1 MFNKVYLV
9 GVGLIN
15 ASLAKDLK
23 QQKLAKTIVG
33 IGRNSQRLAAAQSLK
48 IIDDYQL
55 LENIDVSDA
64 DVIVVGVPVGKIK
77 DTFVGLKPS
86 LNSKTLLTDV
96 GSSKSD
102 VVQAA
107 LEVFGELP
115 INFVPGHP
123 IAGSEQSGFEHSV
136 EQLYKDRKVILT
148 PTDNTAYSASELIKK
163 MWQSVGAS
171 VDLMS
176 ASQHDAI
183 LSATSHLPHMVA
195 YNLVNYLG
203 KRQDAE
209 SIFKYAAGG
218 FYDFTR
224 IASSDPTM
232 WTDICVANK
241 KEIIN
246 AIDGFISC
254 LGELKQQITDGDKS
268 SIHVLFEQA
277 KQLRDENLIRKLKY
291 FFRYIN

>member
-23 QQKLAKTIVG
+23 RHNLAKNIVG
-33 IGRNSQRLAAAQSLK
+33 VGRSASRLSEAQRLG

-55 LENIDVSDA
+55 LQDIDVSDA
-64 DVIVVGVPVGKIK
+64 DIIVVGVPVGKIK
-77 DTFVGLKPS
+77 ETFSVLRPTLKAS
-86 LNSKTLLTDV
+86 ALLTDV

-107 LEVFGELP
+107 LHVFGDLP
-115 INFVPGHP
+115 MNFVPGHP
-123 IAGSEQSGFEHSV
+123 IAGSEQSGFEHSK
-136 EQLYKDRKVILT
+136 ENLYKNRKVILT
-148 PTDNTAYSASELIKK
+148 PTENTHESASGKVAE
-163 MWQSVGAS
+163 MWERIGAN
-171 VDLMS
+171 VDLMP
-176 ASQHDAI
+176 ANQHDAI

-203 KRQDAE
+203 HREDAE
-209 SIFKYAAGG
+209 SIFNYAAGG

-232 WTDICVANK
+232 WADICVANK
-241 KEIIN
+241 KEIIHS
-246 AIDGFISC
+246 IEGFVAS
-254 LGELKQQITDGDKS
+254 LNELKQLIQEEDKS
-268 SIHVLFEQA
+268 AIFASFNQA
-277 KQLRDENLIRKLKY
+277 KQLRDKNLNK
-291 FFRYIN
+291 

>member
-23 QQKLAKTIVG
+23 KNKFAQSIVG
-33 IGRNSQRLAAAQSLK
+33 IGRDPQRLAAAQALN
-48 IIDDYQL
+48 IIDEYQL
-55 LENIDVSDA
+55 LQDVDVSDA

-77 DTFVGLKPS
+77 DTFAILKPS
-86 LNSKTLLTDV
+86 LNAKTFLTDV

-115 INFVPGHP
+115 VNFIPGHP
-123 IAGSEQSGFEHSV
+123 IAGSEQSGFEHSI

-148 PTDNTAYSASELIKK
+148 PTEKTTVSASDAITK
-163 MWQSVGAS
+163 MWQGIGAD

-195 YNLVNYLG
+195 YNLVNYLA
-203 KRQDAE
+203 KREDAQ
-209 SIFKYAAGG
+209 SIFNYAAGG

-232 WTDICVANK
+232 WADICVANRD
-241 KEIIN
+241 EIIKS
-246 AIDGFISC
+246 IEGFIGS
-254 LGELKQQITDGDKS
+254 LEELKQKIVAQDKIAIYTS
-268 SIHVLFEQA
+268 FDQA
-277 KQLRDENLIRKLKY
+277 KQLRDKNIELAKRK
-291 FFRYIN
+291 

>member
-23 QQKLAKTIVG
+23 QQNLAKAIIG
-33 IGRNSQRLAAAQSLK
+33 IGRSSQRLATAQSLK

-77 DTFVGLKPS
+77 DSFALLKSS

-115 INFVPGHP
+115 VNFVPGHP
-123 IAGSEQSGFEHSV
+123 IAGSEQSGFEHAV
-136 EQLYKDRKVILT
+136 VGLYRNRKVILT
-148 PTDNTAYSASELIKK
+148 PTDQTAEPASEAIKK

-195 YNLVNYLG
+195 YNLVNYLA
-203 KRQDAE
+203 KRQDANGV
-209 SIFKYAAGG
+209 FKYAAGG

-232 WTDICVANK
+232 WADICIANK

-246 AIDGFISC
+246 SIDGFINC
-254 LGELKQQITDGDKS
+254 LNDLKQQIAEQDRDA
-268 SIHVLFEQA
+268 IHALFERA
-277 KQLRDENLIRKLKY
+277 KQLRDKNLNKKV
-291 FFRYIN
+291 

>member
-15 ASLAKDLK
+15 ASLAKDLR
-23 QQKLAKTIVG
+23 QHGLARSIVG
-33 IGRNSQRLAAAQSLK
+33 VGRDAQRLAAAQALN
-48 IIDDYQL
+48 IIDEYQL
-55 LENIDVSDA
+55 LQESNVSDA

-77 DTFVGLKPS
+77 DTFSILKPS

-96 GSSKSD
+96 GSSKSN
-102 VVQAA
+102 VVQSA

-123 IAGSEQSGFEHSV
+123 IAGGEQSGFEHAV
-136 EQLYKDRKVILT
+136 EQLYKNRKVILT
-148 PTDNTAYSASELIKK
+148 PTEKTATSASDAIAK
-163 MWQSVGAS
+163 MWESVGAN
-171 VDLMS
+171 VDFMS

-203 KRQDAE
+203 RREDAE
-209 SIFKYAAGG
+209 RIFNYAAGG

-232 WTDICVANK
+232 WADICVANK
-241 KEIIN
+241 DEIIN
-246 AIDGFISC
+246 SIDGFISC
-254 LGELKQQITDGDKS
+254 LTELKQKIAVQDREG
-268 SIHVLFEQA
+268 IHASFDQA
-277 KQLRDENLIRKLKY
+277 KKLRDKNMNNKNPNK
-291 FFRYIN
+291 

>member
-1 MFNKVYLV
+1 MFNKLYLV

-23 QQKLAKTIVG
+23 RQKLVKAIVG
-33 IGRNSQRLAAAQSLK
+33 VGRDAQRLAFAQALN
-48 IIDDYQL
+48 IIDEYQL

-77 DTFVGLKPS
+77 DTFAILKPS
-86 LNSKTLLTDV
+86 FAVNTLLTDV

-102 VVQAA
+102 VVHAA

-115 INFVPGHP
+115 ENFIPGHP

-136 EQLYKDRKVILT
+136 EHLYKDKKVILT
-148 PTDNTAYSASELIKK
+148 PTDKTTVSASEAIKK
-163 MWQSVGAS
+163 MWQNIGAT

-176 ASQHDAI
+176 ASKHDAI

-195 YNLVNYLG
+195 YNLVNYLAT
-203 KRQDAE
+203 REDAA
-209 SIFKYAAGG
+209 SIFNYAAGG

-232 WTDICVANK
+232 WADICVANK
-241 KEIIN
+241 NEIIN
-246 AIDGFISC
+246 SIDGFINS
-254 LGELKQQITDGDKS
+254 LGELKQCIAAEDKDA
-268 SIHVLFEQA
+268 IHASFAQA
-277 KQLRDENLIRKLKY
+277 KQLRDENLKK
-291 FFRYIN
+291 

>member
-23 QQKLAKTIVG
+23 QHNLAQSIIGVG
-33 IGRNSQRLAAAQSLK
+33 RDAQRLAAAQSLN
-48 IIDDYQL
+48 IIDEYQL
-55 LENIDVSDA
+55 LDAVDVSNA

-77 DTFVGLKPS
+77 DTFSILKPS
-86 LNSKTLLTDV
+86 LNVKTLLTDV

-102 VVQAA
+102 IVQAA
-107 LEVFGELP
+107 QEVFGELP
-115 INFVPGHP
+115 INFIPGHP
-123 IAGSEQSGFEHSV
+123 IAGSEESGFEHSV
-136 EQLYKDRKVILT
+136 EQLYKNRKVILT
-148 PTDNTAYSASELIKK
+148 PTEKTSSFASEAITK
-163 MWQSVGAS
+163 MWTAVGAD
-171 VDLMS
+171 VDLMP
-176 ASQHDAI
+176 ANKHDAI

-203 KRQDAE
+203 KRNDAE

-232 WTDICVANK
+232 WADICVANK
-241 KEIIN
+241 DEIIN
-246 AIDGFISC
+246 SINGFIDC
-254 LGELKQQITDGDKS
+254 LCELKQKISVQDEDA
-268 SIHVLFEQA
+268 IHTLFNQA
-277 KQLRDENLIRKLKY
+277 KQLRDKNMNNKALLKN
-291 FFRYIN
+291 FVD

>member
-23 QQKLAKTIVG
+23 RLNLAQSIVG
-33 IGRNSQRLAAAQSLK
+33 VGRDSQRLATAQSLN
-48 IIDDYQL
+48 IIDEYQL
-55 LENIDVSDA
+55 LESVDVSNA

-77 DTFVGLKPS
+77 DTFSILKSS
-86 LNSKTLLTDV
+86 LNAYTLLTDV
-96 GSSKSD
+96 GSSKCD

-123 IAGSEQSGFEHSV
+123 IAGSEQSGFEHSI
-136 EQLYKDRKVILT
+136 EQLYENRKVILT
-148 PTDNTAYSASELIKK
+148 PTDKTSSSASDAITK
-163 MWQSVGAS
+163 MWKAVGAN

-176 ASQHDAI
+176 ASKHDAI

-203 KRQDAE
+203 KRDDAE

-232 WTDICVANK
+232 WADICVANRD
-241 KEIIN
+241 EIIN
-246 AIDGFISC
+246 SINGFIDC
-254 LGELKQQITDGDKS
+254 LSELKQKISTQDKDA
-268 SIHVLFEQA
+268 IHALFEQA
-277 KQLRDENLIRKLKY
+277 KQLRDKNMNNKNLT
-291 FFRYIN
+291 

>member
-1 MFNKVYLV
+1 MFNKVYFV

-23 QQKLAKTIVG
+23 QQKLAKAIVG
-33 IGRNSQRLAAAQSLK
+33 VGRSAQRLAAAQSLN

-77 DTFVGLKPS
+77 DTFSILKSS
-86 LNSKTLLTDV
+86 LNSNTLLTDV

-102 VVQAA
+102 VIQAA
-107 LEVFGELP
+107 IEVFGELP

-123 IAGSEQSGFEHSV
+123 IAGSEQSGFEYSV
-136 EQLYKDRKVILT
+136 EQLYKNRKVILT
-148 PTDNTAYSASELIKK
+148 PTDKTADLATESIKE
-163 MWQSVGAS
+163 MWQGVGAS
-171 VDLMS
+171 VDVMP
-176 ASQHDAI
+176 ACQHDAI
-183 LSATSHLPHMVA
+183 LSATSHLPHVVA

-203 KRQDAE
+203 KREDAKG
-209 SIFKYAAGG
+209 IFTYAAGG

-232 WTDICVANK
+232 WADICVANK

-246 AIDGFISC
+246 SIEGFIGC
-254 LGELKQQITDGDKS
+254 LDELKQQIEDDDKS
-268 SIHVLFEQA
+268 AIHSLFEQA
-277 KQLRDENLIRKLKY
+277 KQLRDENLNKKA
-291 FFRYIN
+291 

>member
-1 MFNKVYLV
+1 MFDKVYLV

-23 QQKLAKTIVG
+23 QQRLAKTIVG
-33 IGRNSQRLAAAQSLK
+33 VGRDAQRLASAQALN
-48 IIDDYQL
+48 IIDEYQL
-55 LENIDVSDA
+55 LENINVSDA
-64 DVIVVGVPVGKIK
+64 DVIIVGVPVGKIK
-77 DTFVGLKPS
+77 DTFAILKPS
-86 LNSKTLLTDV
+86 FNLKTILTDV

-115 INFVPGHP
+115 ENFIPGHP

-136 EQLYKDRKVILT
+136 EELYKGKKVILT
-148 PTDNTAYSASELIKK
+148 PTNKTSSSASEAIKA
-163 MWQSVGAS
+163 MWQNVGAK

-176 ASQHDAI
+176 APKHDAI

-195 YNLVNYLG
+195 YNLVNYLAT
-203 KRQDAE
+203 RDDAE
-209 SIFKYAAGG
+209 SIFNYAAGG

-232 WTDICVANK
+232 WADICVALKIK
-241 KEIIN
+241 KQFMRHLRKPN
-246 AIDGFISC
+246 SC
-254 LGELKQQITDGDKS
+254 AMKI
-268 SIHVLFEQA
+268 
-277 KQLRDENLIRKLKY
+277 
-291 FFRYIN
+291 